1 MRFEAFEEIISA
13 LKESKLPG
21 EVAQIQMAPPF
32 REALIKRQKLE
43 AKPFRKAAVLALF
56 YPNKYNETMLVFIVR
71 KSYDGV
77 HSGQIGFPG
86 GKPEPVDDNL
96 SQTAIRETWE
106 EIGVSRSSIQ
116 LLKPLTE
123 LYIPPS
129 NFNVSPFLGMTNF
142 RPIFTLQTSEVQS
155 IIEVPLSDILN
166 KKNRIETSVKTSYG
180 PTVRVPS
187 FEFQGNIIWGAT
199 AMILM
204 EIVELFQQI
213 LKK

>member
-13 LKESKLPG
+13 LKDSKLPG
-21 EVAQIQMAPPF
+21 ELAQRQMAPPF
-32 REALIKRQKLE
+32 REILIQRQKLE
-43 AKPFRKAAVLALF
+43 GKPSREAAVLALV
-56 YPNKYNETMLVFIVR
+56 YPNKVKDTTVVFIVR

-86 GKPEPVDDNL
+86 GKPELEDKNL
-96 SQTAIRETWE
+96 AQTAIRETWE
-106 EIGVSRSSIQ
+106 EIGVNRSCIQ

-129 NFNVSPFLGMTNF
+129 NFNVSPFLGMTKST
-142 RPIFTLQTSEVQS
+142 PIFTLQPSEVQS
-155 IIEVPLSDILN
+155 VLEVPLNDILN
-166 KKNRIETSVKTSYG
+166 ENNRIETSVNTSYG
-180 PTVRVPS
+180 PSVCVPC
-187 FEFQGNIIWGAT
+187 FDFQGKIIWGAT

-204 EIVELFQQI
+204 EIVMLFQQI

>member
-21 EVAQIQMAPPF
+21 ELAQSQMAPPF
-32 REALIKRQKLE
+32 RETLIKRQTLTG
-43 AKPFRKAAVLALF
+43 KPPRQAAVLALF
-56 YPNKYNETMLVFIVR
+56 YPNKSNETTLVFIVR

-86 GKPEPVDDNL
+86 GKPELVDDNL

-142 RPIFTLQTSEVQS
+142 TPIFTLQPSEVQS
-155 IIEVPLSDILN
+155 VKEVSLSDVLN
-166 KKNRIETSVKTSYG
+166 KNNRIESLVKTSYG
-180 PTVRVPS
+180 PTVCVPS
-187 FEFQGNIIWGAT
+187 FDFQGEIVWGAT

-204 EIVELFQQI
+204 EIVVLFQQI